1 MIRLYMRSGCGRL
14 YMRSGCG
21 QAMYE
26 GVSVVRLYMR
36 SGCGQTMYKEW
47 VWSDYI

>member
-1 MIRLYMRSGCGRL
+1 MIRL